1 MKNHFVF
8 LLLVLVISMM
18 SPLIS
23 TGKQNQSSG
32 DLKANLP
39 QLEELLTQD
48 PAEFYRRASLIIK
61 TKISDKDDAVKFYLL
76 LSDYH
81 YFRGNYDSALW
92 SLHSGKSYLESN
104 SSANSIK
111 LNLYLASIFYYSG
124 NLDSLEHYQKLVI
137 DKINKEDSQY
147 EDYLLLEGLRN
158 SFSTDHVATI
168 NSLLKAIEI
177 YKSKKNDKM
186 LAVAYNNISNTYKQ
200 ISDQES
206 YLKYL
211 LLAISINKRINNLYH
226 LVMNYNNIGSY
237 YKGNNDLDQAFYYY
251 DLAYN
256 ELQKLDY
263 PLLKAQNLTNRAN
276 IYEKNGN
283 YDLAEKLFLEC
294 EFISEKNQIQYG
306 KLLSHINLGNLYRL
320 QGQFERSEM
329 RLNQALKL
337 ATEMKTKKEK
347 SFILQRMFWLER
359 DRGGFEKA
367 LDLQSQYH
375 ALNDSLVNESVK
387 NEANALKEKFES
399 EKKEK
404 EIITLTKDKL
414 YQRFGIA
421 LMAFV
426 ILLFGILFYGL
437 RMKHI
442 RLKKERQKENQRLQA
457 ELELKEK
464 ELMADSLR
472 KVSVMHTKE
481 SVYKDLKELVM
492 ELPKSSSSKFSEILK
507 ELKSDQDQSILSEFE
522 TRFSRVHEHFFSKLL
537 EYAPEL
543 TPTELRIAALM
554 RLNFT
559 SKEIA
564 NITNRGVGTIDNMRS
579 SIRRKLQLKDDEN
592 LQSRLI
598 EI

>member
-1 MKNHFVF
+1 
-8 LLLVLVISMM
+8 
-18 SPLIS
+18 
-23 TGKQNQSSG
+23 
-32 DLKANLP
+32 
-39 QLEELLTQD
+39 
-48 PAEFYRRASLIIK
+48 
-61 TKISDKDDAVKFYLL
+61 
-76 LSDYH
+76 
-81 YFRGNYDSALW
+81 
-92 SLHSGKSYLESN
+92 
-104 SSANSIK
+104 
-111 LNLYLASIFYYSG
+111 
-124 NLDSLEHYQKLVI
+124 
-137 DKINKEDSQY
+137 
-147 EDYLLLEGLRN
+147 
-158 SFSTDHVATI
+158 
-168 NSLLKAIEI
+168 
-177 YKSKKNDKM
+177 M
-186 LAVAYNNISNTYKQ
+186 LAVAYNNIANAYRE
-200 ISDQES
+200 IDDRES
-206 YLKYL
+206 YLNYL
-211 LLAISINKRINNLYH
+211 LLAISINKELNNLYH
-226 LVMNYNNIGSY
+226 LVMNYNNLGAY
-237 YKGNNDLDQAFYYY
+237 HKVNDDLDQAFYYY
-251 DLAYN
+251 ELAYN

-263 PLLKAQNLTNRAN
+263 PLLEAQNLTNRAN

-320 QGQFERSEM
+320 QGKFERSEM

-359 DRGGFEKA
+359 DRGDFEKA

-437 RMKHI
+437 RMKHM

-481 SVYKDLKELVM
+481 SVYKDLRELVM

-592 LQSRLI
+592 LQSRLMDI
-598 EI
+598 

>member
-32 DLKANLP
+32 DLKANLA

-61 TKISDKDDAVKFYLL
+61 TKISDKYDAVEFYLL

-92 SLHSGKSYLESN
+92 SLHKGKIYSGNS

-111 LNLYLASIFYYSG
+111 LNLQTASIFYFSG
-124 NLDSLEHYQKLVI
+124 KLDSLEYYQKIVSDQI
-137 DKINKEDSQY
+137 DEADPQY
-147 EDYLLLEGLRN
+147 ENYLMIEGLRN
-158 SFSTDHVATI
+158 SFAADHVANI
-168 NSLLKAIEI
+168 NSLLRSIEI
-177 YKSKKNDKM
+177 FKNKKNEKM
-186 LAVAYNNISNTYKQ
+186 LAVAYNNIANAYRE
-200 ISDQES
+200 IDDRES
-206 YLKYL
+206 YLNYL
-211 LLAISINKRINNLYH
+211 LLAISINKELNNLYH
-226 LVMNYNNIGSY
+226 LVMNYNNLGAY
-237 YKGNNDLDQAFYYY
+237 HKVNDDLDQAFYYY
-251 DLAYN
+251 ELAYN

-263 PLLKAQNLTNRAN
+263 PLLEAQNLTNRAN

-320 QGQFERSEM
+320 QGKFERSEM

-359 DRGGFEKA
+359 DRGDFEKA

-437 RMKHI
+437 RMKHM

-472 KVSVMHTKE
+472 KVSVMNTKE
-481 SVYKDLKELVM
+481 SVYKDLRELVM

-592 LQSRLI
+592 LQSRLMDI
-598 EI
+598 